1 MKDLIYYYAA
11 TFLKVLMVFF
21 SPIKGI
27 IMLVAL
33 STIIDTAVGIWKARK
48 LKEKITSKKARFGFV
63 PKLISYVGAIMLV
76 YMSDYFII
84 SELIGSVISIDFF
97 ATKVIAL
104 ALISVE
110 VKSIDESFKA
120 VKGCSFLE
128 KITGL
133 ILKMKDIKKHI

>member
-1 MKDLIYYYAA
+1 
-11 TFLKVLMVFF
+11 
-21 SPIKGI
+21 
-27 IMLVAL
+27 MLVAL
-33 STIIDTAVGIWKARK
+33 STIIDTIVGIWKARK

-133 ILKMKDIKKHI
+133 ILKMKDIKKNI

>member
-1 MKDLIYYYAA
+1 
-11 TFLKVLMVFF
+11 MVFF
-21 SPIKGI
+21 SPISGI

-33 STIIDTAVGIWKARK
+33 STMLDTAVGLWKAKK
-48 LKEKITSKKARFGFV
+48 LKEKITSKKIRFGLV
-63 PKLISYVGAIMLV
+63 PKLVSYVGAIMLV

-84 SELIGSVISIDFF
+84 SELLKTVISIDFF
-97 ATKVIAL
+97 ATKVVAL
-104 ALISVE
+104 ALLSVE

-128 KITGL
+128 KITAL

>member
-1 MKDLIYYYAA
+1 MKDLFYYYAA

-48 LKEKITSKKARFGFV
+48 LKEKITSKKARFG
-63 PKLISYVGAIMLV
+63 L

-84 SELIGSVISIDFF
+84 SELIGSVISIKFF

>member
-1 MKDLIYYYAA
+1 
-11 TFLKVLMVFF
+11 
-21 SPIKGI
+21 
-27 IMLVAL
+27 MLVAL
-33 STIIDTAVGIWKARK
+33 STIIDTIVGLWKAAK

-63 PKLISYVGAIMLV
+63 PKLISYVAAIMLV

-84 SELIGSVISIDFF
+84 SELLSTVISIEFF

-133 ILKMKDIKKHI
+133 ILKMKDIKKNI

>member
-1 MKDLIYYYAA
+1 
-11 TFLKVLMVFF
+11 
-21 SPIKGI
+21 
-27 IMLVAL
+27 MLVAL

-63 PKLISYVGAIMLV
+63 PKLISYVAAIMLV

-128 KITGL
+128 KITSL

>member
-1 MKDLIYYYAA
+1 MKDLIIYYAA

-21 SPIKGI
+21 SPISGI

-33 STIIDTAVGIWKARK
+33 STILDTIVGLWKAAK

-63 PKLISYVGAIMLV
+63 PKLISYVTAIMLV

-84 SELIGSVISIDFF
+84 SELLSTVISIKFF
-97 ATKVIAL
+97 ATKVVAL